1 MGMIIF
7 LSFVLLALVRKE
19 NHRFIQVLFQ
29 LLNTGGNLDLRLKET
44 MRPGSL
50 ISVLLMI
57 NYLLMFAVCCYL
69 GLTYVGVVENQWQ
82 VMLAATIPLLIFVI
96 QFVPPFMVAAF
107 TGASLP
113 LNTLIANT
121 FVGSQ
126 LGGMVLL
133 LLALIWSLNPVLSPQ
148 AILLFVALFLLIQL
162 SRLFKNSVLLLSNGV
177 SWYYIVL
184 YFCTLEILPLFVAY
198 YYVSLNFSR

>member
-96 QFVPPFMVAAF
+96 QFVPPFMVSAF